1 MNNES
6 AAKQTTDL
14 LKSSPT
20 LRNIISPYIK
30 GNDAMHIRIGKT
42 DDPEAIMDTDRSNG
56 DLTMNEKHV
65 DKSGFNFKAHK
76 GDVDNGG
83 YTHLGTVEDTFAA
96 SIGHECLHEKHFYW
110 FREARR
116 QITTSSKD
124 CFQAVNFLRSHGFSS
139 EYINIF
145 YSNNGGKWIE
155 NPKAQMDKNEHDYIR
170 KYDVDEIRRISKEYR
185 SYLLEFHPGQD

>member
-42 DDPEAIMDTDRSNG
+42 DDPDAIMDTDRING

-65 DKSGFNFKAHK
+65 DKSGFNFKAQK
-76 GDVDNGG
+76 GQIDNGG

-110 FREARR
+110 FREAQR
-116 QITTSSKD
+116 QITISGND
-124 CFQAVNFLRSHGFSS
+124 CFQSVDFLRSHGFSD
-139 EYINIF
+139 EFIHVY
-145 YSNNGGKWIE
+145 YSNNGGKWTKNDDTII
-155 NPKAQMDKNEHDYIR
+155 DKNEHDYIR
-170 KYDVDEIRRISKEYR
+170 KYNVEVIERISKEYR